1 MDTTIR
7 VEIIDAHGEV
17 CYVCALTTLSLRFD
31 LFITM
36 GNRFLHRVT
45 QC

>member
-7 VEIIDAHGEV
+7 VEIIDAYGEM

-36 GNRFLHRVT
+36 GNRFLHHVT
-45 QC
+45 